1 MKTNKLSY
9 VLFSLAIIVAL
20 FAAAI
25 PMAPAHAMSAAST
38 ATTISSPAS
47 TTTLGANALVCKH
60 VVKWVHGHRI
70 SVRVC
75 HRVPKPDTN

>member
-9 VLFSLAIIVAL
+9 VLFSLAIIAAL

-25 PMAPAHAMSAAST
+25 PMAPAHAMSSAST

-47 TTTLGANALVCKH
+47 TPALGTNVLVCRH

-75 HRVPKPDTN
+75 HKVDKPDTH

>member
-1 MKTNKLSY
+1 MKTNNLTY
-9 VLFSLAIIVAL
+9 VLFSLAIIAAL

-25 PMAPAHAMSAAST
+25 PMAPVHAMSASSAT
-38 ATTISSPAS
+38 TTISSNADTS
-47 TTTLGANALVCKH
+47 VVNALVCRH

-75 HRVPKPDTN
+75 HKVDKPGAH